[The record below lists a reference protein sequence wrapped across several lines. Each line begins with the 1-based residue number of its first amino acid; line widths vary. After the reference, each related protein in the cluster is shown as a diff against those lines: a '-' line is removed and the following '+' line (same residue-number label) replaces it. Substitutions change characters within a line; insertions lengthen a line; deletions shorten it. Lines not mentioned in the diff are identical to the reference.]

1 MPRSA
6 SSGSSKTVSWGH
18 VSPQSC
24 PDTPR
29 SRGGGT
35 PRQSASDA
43 CASST
48 SPPQHH
54 DDPRANLSA
63 IMEASVIA
71 EDAATDWQG
80 RVAALRR
87 TIGATEKKMQA
98 ELKATHEKMEAELK
112 ASREAM
118 AADERI

>member
-1 MPRSA
+1 MRPIAWTQTGDERESQT
-6 SSGSSKTVSWGH
+6 GV
-18 VSPQSC
+18 
-24 PDTPR
+24 
-29 SRGGGT
+29 
-35 PRQSASDA
+35 
-43 CASST
+43 
-48 SPPQHH
+48 
-54 DDPRANLSA
+54 LSYGQDREIQA
-63 IMEASVIA
+63 VYKMMV
-71 EDAATDWQG
+71 DAATDWQG